1 MPDRMDIDPE
11 VLRQLANQHDRVA
24 RDTREWAQ
32 PPSAWL
38 DNFLPTYGKIAFP
51 VYKALVQYYNARQLA
66 GERLA
71 DQHDQTAAS
80 LRAAANSYERTD
92 DDIASGFRRA
102 GDEFGAPSQLPGTP
116 GAGQPTPING
126 APSADAPAVT
136 TPAAANTDPG
146 LNGAPIG
153 TGLGAG
159 AATTPAAEP
168 TAPAATATSPAAAA
182 PSAAGSPTAPGDTT
196 QSTTPATTGT
206 GAQPSGTTPGAST
219 PPGGVVPPAVMT
231 PAAGIPGGADQT
243 ASGTPGGS
251 TANGVGLPMMPIAP
265 FASALANA
273 RDKAAGPAF
282 VVGGQPDD
290 DLVLAR
296 TLLGGILSAVRT
308 SALGLQWAV
317 SVLRGPGGAMVLVTS
332 NEGRGWLPAGVYV
345 PQGTTLPWA
354 VAGAETAW
362 EGISDPARVLAEFS
376 LTIGAASGAR
386 LTALVSSAEID
397 SGLRERFGDVSMQ
410 SAVPPSD
417 EVDLSVHTPDT
428 VDRLALTGMPRLQD
442 KVGGVP
448 DDKLRDHCL
457 GLAIDAHSRVGQTSA
472 PTPEAAAVRRLRTK
486 ILDQLR
492 EGAEVPR
499 EWWDEL
505 RDADDL
511 LAAAM
516 LSRRVDVR
524 RVELG
529 ELRVDDQAAL
539 LRGLVYERRCDEV
552 LMLLSENVTRQE
564 LRDAVYAHVQIIGHP
579 LYTATPETV
588 AAPDAV
594 VAQRYEVLVSEA
606 DLVGGETGQPGVSAG
621 SPDATA
627 TPATRVGSPTEVAP
641 PAGTTPLAGAAPPA
655 ATVPPT
661 ASAPPAGA
669 VPPVPPAGA
678 VAPDPRRDDHSAGKN
693 GAR

>member
-38 DNFLPTYGKIAFP
+38 DNFLPTYGKIAYP
-51 VYKALVQYYNARQLA
+51 VYNALVRYYDARQRA

-92 DDIASGFRRA
+92 DDIASGLRRA
-102 GDEFGAPSQLPGTP
+102 GDEFGAPSQLPGTS

-136 TPAAANTDPG
+136 APVATNTDAG

-153 TGLGAG
+153 AGLGAG

-168 TAPAATATSPAAAA
+168 TAPAATAATPPTAAA
-182 PSAAGSPTAPGDTT
+182 PSTTGIPTTPGDTT
-196 QSTTPATTGT
+196 QSATTGT
-206 GAQPSGTTPGAST
+206 GAQPAGAPSGAST
-219 PPGGVVPPAVMT
+219 PPGGVVPPAVVT

-243 ASGTPGGS
+243 ASGTPAGS
-251 TANGVGLPMMPIAP
+251 AAGAGVLPMMPIAP

-273 RDKAAGPAF
+273 RDKAAGPDF
-282 VVGGQPDD
+282 VVGGRPDD

-308 SALGLQWAV
+308 SALGLHWAV

-332 NEGRGWLPAGVYV
+332 NEGRGWLPAGVFV
-345 PQGTTLPWA
+345 PQGTTLPWS

-397 SGLRERFGDVSMQ
+397 SGLRQRFGDVSMQ

-428 VDRLALTGMPRLQD
+428 VDRLALTGLPQLQD
-442 KVGGVP
+442 KVAGVP

-499 EWWDEL
+499 DWWDEL

-516 LSRRVDVR
+516 LSRRADVR

-606 DLVGGETGQPGVSAG
+606 DLVGAETGQPGVSAG

-641 PAGTTPLAGAAPPA
+641 PAGTAPLAGTAPPA

-661 ASAPPAGA
+661 ASAPPTGA

-678 VAPDPRRDDHSAGKN
+678 VAPDPRRDDYSSGKN

>member
-24 RDTREWAQ
+24 RDTREWAR

-38 DNFLPTYGKIAFP
+38 DNFLPTYGKIAYP
-51 VYKALVQYYNARQLA
+51 VYNALVRYYDARQRA

-80 LRAAANSYERTD
+80 LRAAANGYERTD
-92 DDIASGFRRA
+92 DDIASGLRRA
-102 GDEFGAPSQLPGTP
+102 GDEFGAPSQAPGTP
-116 GAGQPTPING
+116 GIGQPAPVNG

-136 TPAAANTDPG
+136 TPGGTNADAG
-146 LNGAPIG
+146 LNGAPVG
-153 TGLGAG
+153 DGLGRG
-159 AATTPAAEP
+159 AASTTPAAEP
-168 TAPAATATSPAAAA
+168 MAPAATAANPAATA
-182 PSAAGSPTAPGDTT
+182 PSTTGTPMAPGDTT
-196 QSTTPATTGT
+196 QSSAPATTGT
-206 GAQPSGTTPGAST
+206 GAQPSGVPSGAST
-219 PPGGVVPPAVMT
+219 APGGVVPPAVVT
-231 PAAGIPGGADQT
+231 PAAAFTGGADQS
-243 ASGTPGGS
+243 ASGTPAGS
-251 TANGVGLPMMPIAP
+251 NANAAGLPLMPIAP

-273 RDKAAGPAF
+273 RDKAAGPDF
-282 VVGGQPDD
+282 VVGGRPDD

-308 SALGLQWAV
+308 SALGLHWAV

-332 NEGRGWLPAGVYV
+332 NEGRGWLPAGVFV
-345 PQGTTLPWA
+345 PQGTMLPWT

-376 LTIGAASGAR
+376 LTVGAASGAR

-417 EVDLSVHTPDT
+417 EVDLSVQTPDT
-428 VDRLALTGMPRLQD
+428 VDRLALTGMPQLQD
-442 KVGGVP
+442 KVGAVP
-448 DDKLRDHCL
+448 EDKLRDRCL

-472 PTPEAAAVRRLRTK
+472 PTPESAAVRRLRTK

-524 RVELG
+524 RVDLG
-529 ELRVDDQAAL
+529 ELRVDDQAAI
-539 LRGLVYERRCDEV
+539 LRALVYERRCDEV

-594 VAQRYEVLVSEA
+594 VARSYEVLVSEA
-606 DLVGGETGQPGVSAG
+606 DLVGGDTGQPTVSAG
-621 SPDATA
+621 PPEAAA
-627 TPATRVGSPTEVAP
+627 TPGPAAT
-641 PAGTTPLAGAAPPA
+641 PA
-655 ATVPPT
+655 ATVPPASVPAPGVAPPT
-661 ASAPPAGA
+661 AAAPPAGA
-669 VPPVPPAGA
+669 VPPVSTTPTAGA
-678 VAPDPRRDDHSAGKN
+678 VAPDLRRDDRGSGKS
-693 GAR
+693 GER